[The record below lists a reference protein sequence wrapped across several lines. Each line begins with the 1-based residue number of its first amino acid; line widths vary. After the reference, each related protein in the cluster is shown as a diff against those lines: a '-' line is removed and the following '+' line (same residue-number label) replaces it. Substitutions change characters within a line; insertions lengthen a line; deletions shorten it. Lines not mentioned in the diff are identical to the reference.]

1 MDGSGATRRA
11 SSSNILSNYK
21 LGRTLGIGTFGKVKL
36 ATHIPTEIKVAIKIL
51 KRQSINDS
59 NAERV
64 RQEINNLRLF
74 SHPHIVRVYEVKET
88 RSKIY
93 LVMEYM
99 SSGELFDYITE
110 NGRLPEDEAR
120 HFFQQIISGVECC
133 HLHMV
138 VHRDLKPENLLL
150 DSKRRNIKIADFG
163 LSNIMSD
170 GHFLKTS
177 CGSPNY
183 AAPEV
188 ISQKLYAGPEVD
200 VWSCGVILY
209 ALMCGTLPFDDGSLP
224 GLYAKIKNGV
234 YTFPNYLSLAARDL
248 ISRILNVDPISRLS
262 IPEICRHPWFQL
274 RLPRY
279 LLTPMFT
286 ALYNTKNIDGE
297 LILEVAKMGFDVQKV
312 VESLQNGLQNEA
324 TVAYYLLSD
333 SRSNVHQNY
342 LKNDLEDSLQHLV
355 HEDRPEIYL
364 RSLSPDQRKWALG
377 FQSQANPRETM
388 AAVLKI
394 FQKLNV
400 RWKEIGPYNMKCLGL
415 PLFSSSP
422 NDTRTDDLTNVNS
435 KDGLELSITST
446 SRAGVMV
453 QDAVTFEIQLYK
465 ASEESYLLD
474 MQMIHGTP
482 LLFLDICAAFFAS
495 VVT

>member
-342 LKNDLEDSLQHLV
+342 LKNDLEDSL
-355 HEDRPEIYL
+355 E
-364 RSLSPDQRKWALG
+364 W
-377 FQSQANPRETM
+377 
-388 AAVLKI
+388 
-394 FQKLNV
+394 
-400 RWKEIGPYNMKCLGL
+400 
-415 PLFSSSP
+415 
-422 NDTRTDDLTNVNS
+422 
-435 KDGLELSITST
+435 
-446 SRAGVMV
+446 
-453 QDAVTFEIQLYK
+453 
-465 ASEESYLLD
+465 
-474 MQMIHGTP
+474 
-482 LLFLDICAAFFAS
+482 FFC
-495 VVT
+495 